1 MFKEVLI
8 MLSGKIAIHEI
19 FKEDFDEIKSFC
31 DLNDIQIHRLDPA
44 WCVVLA
50 KPKRMYKLMKF
61 ARKHG
66 GKVINIELV
75 D

>member
-1 MFKEVLI
+1 
-8 MLSGKIAIHEI
+8 MLSGKIALHED
-19 FKEDFDEIKSFC
+19 FKEDFDEVKSFC
-31 DLNDIQIHRLDPA
+31 DLNGIQIHRLDTV

-61 ARKHG
+61 VRKFG
-66 GKVINIELV
+66 RKVINIELA

>member
-1 MFKEVLI
+1 
-8 MLSGKIAIHEI
+8 MLSGKIALHKT

-31 DLNDIQIHRLDPA
+31 DLNDIQIYRLDPKLY
-44 WCVVLA
+44 VVLA

-61 ARKHG
+61 VKKHDR
-66 GKVINIELV
+66 KVINIELV